1 MLTLDQYLAIRDLSL
16 QGVTQSEIARRTGLD
31 RKTIRKYLAE
41 GAAGPPVK
49 GRRRRTG
56 SLVQPHGDYLR
67 KRWAQGCHNAVVL
80 MREIKE
86 QGYSGSYSVLKEFL
100 HPLRGG
106 ARWRV
111 ELRWESP
118 PGQYAQADWGH
129 FKAELPDGSSLKL
142 YAFVYTLAYSRVI
155 CVEWTTG
162 MDLATLERCHE
173 HAFDYVGG
181 VPKYVVYDRMRTVV
195 LGEDS
200 SGRARFHPA
209 FLDFAS
215 HYGFTPKAAP
225 AYWPRGKGKV
235 ESSVKYL
242 RRNFWQGLTSIAGV
256 EDLNARCR
264 SWLDEVA
271 NRRTHGTTGRIPFE
285 ALKEEA
291 LTPIG
296 GRQPYPVHPAVE
308 RVVSHDCLVSYSGC
322 RYSVPAEWAGKPVWV
337 RQVSGERL
345 VVSAGGVVITERP
358 IEPVFRRTII
368 DPAHYASLI
377 GRPRYREVQSVPRI
391 ETPLLDVEHRSL
403 AEYEALAE
411 VAR

>member
-31 RKTIRKYLAE
+31 RKTIRKYLVRSV
-41 GAAGPPVK
+41 GPPVK
-49 GRRRRTG
+49 RRRQSSG
-56 SLVQPHGDYLR
+56 NLVQPHSEYLR

-86 QGYSGSYSVLKEFL
+86 KGYRGSYSVLKEFL

-142 YAFVYTLAYSRVI
+142 YAFVFTLAYSRVI
-155 CVEWTTG
+155 HVEWTTG

-173 HAFDYVGG
+173 HAFAYVGG
-181 VPKYVVYDRMRTVV
+181 VSKYVVYDRMRTVV

-200 SGRARFHPA
+200 NGQVRFHPE
-209 FLDFAS
+209 FLDFAR

-242 RRNFWQGLTSIAGV
+242 RHNFWEGLTSIAGV
-256 EDLNARCR
+256 EDLNVRCR
-264 SWLDEVA
+264 DWLDDVA
-271 NRRTHGTTGRIPFE
+271 NKRNHGTTGRIPCE
-285 ALKEEA
+285 ALKEEG
-291 LTPIG
+291 LTSLAA
-296 GRQPYPVHPAVE
+296 RAPYPISPAVE
-308 RVVSHDCLVSYSGC
+308 RIVSHDCLVSYSGC

-337 RQVSGERL
+337 RQVSGDRV
-345 VVSAGGVVITERP
+345 VVSAGGTVIIERP
-358 IEPVFRRTII
+358 LEPVLRRTVL
-368 DPAHYASLI
+368 DPEHYASLI
-377 GRPRYREVQSVPRI
+377 GRPRYHEVKPVPRI
-391 ETPLLDVEHRSL
+391 EPPLVDVERRSL
-403 AEYEALAE
+403 AEYQALVE
-411 VAR
+411 VVR